1 VDPSRLTP
9 RSPLLFGSSV
19 CTLLLTLFVGLTIVT
34 LMLVYYR
41 STSNPTLA
49 AKLNRKTGLNP
60 FKTMNEVLVMPAK
73 VMGKT
78 KDVVDKNNSRTGVV
92 NGVIANPQ
100 GTSASADQV
109 GGRTAAATD
118 PTKSTASP
126 PPVNTAVSADEKERL
141 APSLI
146 DYSLAHAAEQQA
158 EGTNSANLSQNSVP
172 VGPAT
177 PMVATVD
184 QPKRIQLGGAIVITI
199 PVTTDTIEASETFTT
214 WVTNAKISGS
224 FPGNPGRVIL
234 NDRLTRAGG
243 PAHLRLGITFVGLNA
258 ETRLLL
264 FSDKAGASVARSY

>member
-1 VDPSRLTP
+1 M
-9 RSPLLFGSSV
+9 
-19 CTLLLTLFVGLTIVT
+19 GLTIVT

-92 NGVIANPQ
+92 DGVIANPQ

-177 PMVATVD
+177 PMVATIN
-184 QPKRIQLGGAIVITI
+184 PN
-199 PVTTDTIEASETFTT
+199 AS
-214 WVTNAKISGS
+214 NSGE
-224 FPGNPGRVIL
+224 PL
-234 NDRLTRAGG
+234 
-243 PAHLRLGITFVGLNA
+243 
-258 ETRLLL
+258 
-264 FSDKAGASVARSY
+264 